1 MKRSAVGAILAVF
14 GLTPIPHADAQMSQ
28 APAPAAAGS
37 GAVGALPSTRYTAD
51 PERWRPVVYTDLMF
65 PRGESEAYASIW
77 QDRLDESN
85 AKPPPPLLPGQRPE
99 APRMSYAV
107 GNRGA
112 QEWHFSANFQ
122 TKLVALSV
130 LYTPSVC
137 TDEYPSP
144 SPGTRIKVCPMR
156 LATFEGSQYAIT
168 DGAAC
173 YLLRTGQGPVEDS
186 TATMTQASYDANLRA
201 FKIRYTV
208 SHTDIAQC
216 AQTVPL
222 RPSNGGVQ
230 Q

>member
-1 MKRSAVGAILAVF
+1 
-14 GLTPIPHADAQMSQ
+14 
-28 APAPAAAGS
+28 
-37 GAVGALPSTRYTAD
+37 
-51 PERWRPVVYTDLMF
+51 
-65 PRGESEAYASIW
+65 
-77 QDRLDESN
+77 
-85 AKPPPPLLPGQRPE
+85 
-99 APRMSYAV
+99 MSYAV

-144 SPGTRIKVCPMR
+144 SPGTRIKICPMR
-156 LATFEGSQYAIT
+156 LATFEGSRYAIT

-173 YLLRTGQGPVEDS
+173 YLLKTGQGPVDDS
-186 TATMTQASYDANLRA
+186 TATMTQASYDVNLRA
-201 FKIRYTV
+201 FRIRYTV

-222 RPSNGGVQ
+222 RPSNAEVKQ
-230 Q
+230 

>member
-1 MKRSAVGAILAVF
+1 
-14 GLTPIPHADAQMSQ
+14 
-28 APAPAAAGS
+28 
-37 GAVGALPSTRYTAD
+37 
-51 PERWRPVVYTDLMF
+51 MF
-65 PRGESEAYASIW
+65 PRGEAEAYASIW

-85 AKPPPPLLPGQRPE
+85 ARPAPPLLPGQKPGQ
-99 APRMSYAV
+99 RMSYAV

-112 QEWHFSANFQ
+112 QEWRFSANFQ

-144 SPGTRIKVCPMR
+144 SPGTRIMICPMR
-156 LATFEGSQYAIT
+156 LAVFESGHYAIT

-173 YLLRTGQGPVEDS
+173 YLVRTGQGPIEDS
-186 TATMTQASYDANLRA
+186 TATTTQASYDVNLRA

-216 AQTVPL
+216 AQTVL
-222 RPSNGGVQ
+222 LHPSNAGVPQ
-230 Q
+230 